1 MPGLSATVGEQ
12 IDALRRMAGEK
23 AVKLIRHEPDEM
35 IMGMV
40 AGWAPVLRP
49 SARALG
55 FVAET
60 SFDEIIRVHIE
71 DEMGQ
76 ALTRKIAFLGTGLMG
91 TPMATRLLDAGL
103 DVTVWNRDSAKAV
116 PLVEKGAKL
125 AKTAAEA
132 AENADV
138 VITMLTDGP
147 AVRDVLLSKGSK
159 GFEQG
164 LRGYRHEFDFARLRT
179 GTCRASQSRRRR
191 SRGRSSF
198 RRCRRGS
205 ARHSCDHGRGDEEVV
220 ARLADVFKPM
230 GRLTRVGPSGAGQ
243 LAKLANQ
250 QIVAVTIGA
259 IAEAMVL
266 VERGGGSRAAFRDAI
281 RGGFCESRILELHG
295 KRMIDR
301 NFQPGGKS
309 RIQLKDLDAILKAAG
324 DLSLN
329 LPLTETVREAFAA
342 FVGEGGGDAD
352 HSALLLHIEKLNE
365 GRKI

>member
-1 MPGLSATVGEQ
+1 
-12 IDALRRMAGEK
+12 
-23 AVKLIRHEPDEM
+23 
-35 IMGMV
+35 
-40 AGWAPVLRP
+40 
-49 SARALG
+49 
-55 FVAET
+55 
-60 SFDEIIRVHIE
+60 
-71 DEMGQ
+71 
-76 ALTRKIAFLGTGLMG
+76 MG

-147 AVRDVLLSKGSK
+147 AVRDVL
-159 GFEQG
+159 FEQG
-164 LRGYRHEFDFARLRT
+164 GAKALNKGCAVIDMSSISPDFAREHAERLKAAGVGHVDAPVSGGVVGAQQ
-179 GTCRASQSRRRR
+179 GTLAIMA
-191 SRGRSSF
+191 G
-198 RRCRRGS
+198 
-205 ARHSCDHGRGDEEVV
+205 GDEEVV